1 MLNGNVNLS
10 PVLTCRKSLKNRGW
24 WAAKRDFNELQD
36 VFTFKLN
43 QFFIANVFYATF
55 KATKDHNKTRN
66 TENSKFFLGSL
77 QQKILTRRKD
87 RLVSKATTVLPGRII
102 LIVKPRTHDQVFFDK
117 FLGIALLARGCT
129 MNSEFSPGKV
139 LSHVHAQTFSLFKS
153 WHDQLLNKAS
163 RSVNLCCTHEQIKL
177 VKGKLGRVCG
187 ALGINDD
194 VN

>member
-10 PVLTCRKSLKNRGW
+10 PVLTCRKNLKNRGW

-55 KATKDHNKTRN
+55 KATKDHNKSRN
-66 TENSKFFLGSL
+66 TENSHLFLGSL

-87 RLVSKATTVLPGRII
+87 RLVSKATTVLPGRIV

-117 FLGIALLARGCT
+117 FLGIDLLARGCT
-129 MNSEFSPGKV
+129 MNPEFSLGKG
-139 LSHVHAQTFSLFKS
+139 LSPVHAQTFSLFKS

-163 RSVNLCCTHEQIKL
+163 RSCQFMLYTRANKTCQ
-177 VKGKLGRVCG
+177 GKTWSCVWSFR
-187 ALGINDD
+187 D
-194 VN
+194 